1 MTKRLIDAAQ
11 KSLTPGGINDNV
23 LQAAIDEARQ
33 PVTVT
38 PDQAVEILA
47 VTLSTFGEPVTQ
59 EERNALSAEDKQETA
74 RVVTAI
80 LQKAREL
87 GL

>member
-1 MTKRLIDAAQ
+1 MTKRLIEAAE
-11 KSLTPGGINDNV
+11 
-23 LQAAIDEARQ
+23 AALGSIVYTHRRAELHAALDEARQ

-47 VTLSTFGEPVTQ
+47 VMLSAFGEPISQ
-59 EERNALSAEDKQETA
+59 EDTVGVA
-74 RVVTAI
+74 TAI